1 MTTSIPEEARASR
14 RLIASNRVE
23 GTTVYGADQDKL
35 GTIEWLMID
44 KIGGRVAYAVMSS
57 GGFLGLGEK
66 AYVVPWDKLKY
77 SSHLVGYE
85 TDITADQLRASPR
98 FSAEEGADW
107 SDRELAELH
116 AYYGLPPP
124 EP

>member
-1 MTTSIPEEARASR
+1 MTSGREGAFH

-35 GTIEWLMID
+35 GTIERLMID
-44 KIGGRVAYAVMSS
+44 KVSGRVAYAVMSA

-85 TDITADQLRASPR
+85 TDITPDQLSASPPFR
-98 FSAEEGADW
+98 SDQEAEW
-107 SDRELAELH
+107 SDRDLADLH
-116 AYYGLPPP
+116 AYYGVAPP
-124 EP
+124 EL